1 MGIKENLAKISEGI
15 ERSAKK
21 SGRKP
26 EEIVL
31 VGISK
36 TFGLDRV
43 KEAIVHGLTDVGE
56 NRVQEAE
63 EKFLHLSNVRKHLVG
78 HLQSNKVKKAV
89 EIFDMIQTVDSV
101 KIARK
106 ISERS
111 LDSGKVMPVLVEVL
125 TDEKKQFGIRPNEL
139 EGFLREISEFKG
151 IRVLGLMTI
160 GPYFEN
166 PEDSRPVFRQMES
179 LFDSLRN
186 KIPNIDMRYLSMGM
200 TNDFETAIE
209 EGANMVR
216 VGRGIFGERE
226 I

>member
-1 MGIKENLAKISEGI
+1 MGIKENLAKIRKGI

-43 KEAIVHGLTDVGE
+43 KEAIAHGLTDVGE

-63 EKFLHLSNVRKHLVG
+63 EKFLCLSNVRKHLVG

-166 PEDSRPVFRQMES
+166 PEDSRPVFRQMKS